1 MTAEYELTNT
11 ESTNYQ
17 KPDQAAFSFEIG
29 KADENEVQIVTVD
42 GKVYGDAPFD
52 LEVSGQKGTG
62 AVIYS
67 VPEDNGVLELP
78 DNHGSDVKIIGA
90 GSVMV
95 TAQIAGDEKCNGTT
109 VTRKITIGKAA
120 APQIIWPTASS
131 VEAGSSLS
139 ASVLAGGS
147 TEYGSF
153 TWKDPAQLAEAGT
166 HSYEVVFTPNEWTA
180 KNYEI
185 RPMIGVVELTAAVP
199 AADNR
204 DHNTA
209 DRDSSSDNDISSAAI
224 RKDPIRGRISSDRGI
239 MTGAANSTA
248 NDGYSHWMQD
258 AYGWWLRFADNSYP
272 KAKKRGTSGISYAWE
287 HVNGSWWAFDENGYT
302 KTGWLRD
309 ETFGGWFYIDP
320 KRGMQTGWVLIDG
333 VGYYFH
339 PVSDGRKGIMYA
351 GQKTPDG
358 YYVDENGAWD
368 GKEK

>member
-29 KADENEVQIVTVD
+29 KVDENEVQIVTVD

-166 HSYEVVFTPNEWTA
+166 HSYEVEFTPNA
-180 KNYEI
+180 GAALNYEI
-185 RPMIGVVELTAAVP
+185 QPMIGVVELTATMP
-199 AADNR
+199 ASDNR
-204 DHNTA
+204 NHNTA
-209 DRDSSSDNDISSAAI
+209 DRDSSSDRDASSAAI
-224 RKDPIRGRISSDRGI
+224 RKDPIEGRISSDRGI
-239 MTGAANSTA
+239 ITGAANSTA

-258 AYGWWLRFADNSYP
+258 AYGWWLRFADNSYL
-272 KAKKRGTSGISYAWE
+272 KGRSGISYAWE

-333 VGYYFH
+333 IWYYFH

>member
-78 DNHGSDVKIIGA
+78 DNHGSGVKNIGA

-95 TAQIAGDEKCNGTT
+95 TAQIAGDEKCNGTA

-166 HSYEVVFTPNEWTA
+166 HSYEVEFTPNA
-180 KNYEI
+180 
-185 RPMIGVVELTAAVP
+185 
-199 AADNR
+199 
-204 DHNTA
+204 
-209 DRDSSSDNDISSAAI
+209 
-224 RKDPIRGRISSDRGI
+224 
-239 MTGAANSTA
+239 GAA
-248 NDGYSHWMQD
+248 
-258 AYGWWLRFADNSYP
+258 
-272 KAKKRGTSGISYAWE
+272 
-287 HVNGSWWAFDENGYT
+287 
-302 KTGWLRD
+302 
-309 ETFGGWFYIDP
+309 
-320 KRGMQTGWVLIDG
+320 
-333 VGYYFH
+333 
-339 PVSDGRKGIMYA
+339 
-351 GQKTPDG
+351 
-358 YYVDENGAWD
+358 
-368 GKEK
+368 